1 MKKYMKYIAALFIVV
16 TIIVTG
22 MRLDKK
28 EAAHINNKKITFSI
42 KEQDVLVVSKILNMT
57 KEESLTFLEEVGITD
72 ILTEK
77 ERENGYITFSNGD
90 DLNKK
95 LCIVE
100 FSEFKKEDY
109 KDKSEEIYRVH
120 SIQDREVS
128 VYDDYTLY
136 KRYKRAV
143 IERGNNILVFK
154 FFKEG
159 TKDELEK
166 GLELVSKIKGSLEDE
181 GYKVTSNTS
190 NFDIEPLSLSLVYMI
205 LITFLIVFDKFLTT
219 IIKINKKYSFTISIS
234 MIVSFILIGIYSDII
249 LKQMVALFIAAIM
262 PAISIIYF
270 MEKSKIKSIYLKF
283 LAISIVNILFGFFVH
298 ALISDNIFVIGIEVF
313 KGVKVAFILP
323 ILIVFMYYIF
333 INKIKFKLDMKFVLI
348 NVAILFIIIIVIKRT
363 GNYNN
368 VFDFEIYLRNF
379 LDDIFKVRPR
389 TKELIGYPA
398 IMLLFK
404 YGKNY
409 IYLLLA
415 IIGQVSLI
423 NTFAHTQTTL
433 NISLARTFIAV
444 AISIIVIF
452 ITTNI
457 YEIVKR
463 KVSK

>member
-1 MKKYMKYIAALFIVV
+1 
-16 TIIVTG
+16 
-22 MRLDKK
+22 
-28 EAAHINNKKITFSI
+28 
-42 KEQDVLVVSKILNMT
+42 
-57 KEESLTFLEEVGITD
+57 
-72 ILTEK
+72 
-77 ERENGYITFSNGD
+77 
-90 DLNKK
+90 
-95 LCIVE
+95 
-100 FSEFKKEDY
+100 
-109 KDKSEEIYRVH
+109 
-120 SIQDREVS
+120 
-128 VYDDYTLY
+128 
-136 KRYKRAV
+136 
-143 IERGNNILVFK
+143 
-154 FFKEG
+154 
-159 TKDELEK
+159 
-166 GLELVSKIKGSLEDE
+166 
-181 GYKVTSNTS
+181 
-190 NFDIEPLSLSLVYMI
+190 
-205 LITFLIVFDKFLTT
+205 
-219 IIKINKKYSFTISIS
+219 
-234 MIVSFILIGIYSDII
+234 
-249 LKQMVALFIAAIM
+249 MVALFIAAIM